1 MNWLD
6 VFIVL
11 FLGTALVRGVEV
23 GFIRQFCS
31 TAGFFGGLFLGAFIE
46 GKLVGLAHS
55 ANAKAVLALL
65 VIGGIAAI
73 LWGIGEYVGLRLK
86 FSIGDGN
93 LGDKLDRVFGS
104 ALAGVTLLAAIWLG
118 TAVFRNVPDSL
129 WQQQIRS
136 SRIVGFLNGR
146 LPSAPNV
153 LTSIG
158 HFIDPNS
165 FPQVFT
171 GIEPSVETDAPLPDM
186 GKLNKAVT
194 ATRASVV
201 KVEGKGCGGIIE
213 GSGFVVG
220 SREVVTNAHVVA
232 GVTQPFIADQNGV
245 HKATVISFDP
255 DLDVAVLRTSDLA
268 GKALAIETATAASGT
283 AAAVVGYPG
292 GGGFTAT
299 PAAILESFTALGR
312 NIYNQGQTRRD
323 IYSIKSDIE
332 QGNSGGPVI
341 TEDGSVIGLVFAK
354 STTYGNVGYALT
366 MQPVA
371 SEINNVRGS
380 TTAIST
386 GSCAD

>member
-11 FLGTALVRGVEV
+11 FLVTALIRGVEV

-31 TAGFFGGLFLGAFIE
+31 TVGFFGGLFLGAFIE

-55 ANAKAVLALL
+55 ANGKAVLALL

-86 FSIGDGN
+86 FVIGDGN
-93 LGDKLDRVFGS
+93 IADRLDRIFGS

-136 SRIVGFLNGR
+136 SRIVGFLNGQ

-186 GKLNKAVT
+186 GTLNKAVT
-194 ATRASVV
+194 ASRPSVV

-213 GSGFVVG
+213 GTGFVAG
-220 SREVVTNAHVVA
+220 AHEVVTNAHVVA
-232 GVTQPFIADQNGV
+232 GVRQPFVADQNGV
-245 HKATVISFDP
+245 HRATVISFDP

-268 GKALAIETATAASGT
+268 GKPLNILTQTASNGT
-283 AAAVVGYPG
+283 AAAVLGYPG

-323 IYSIKSDIE
+323 IYSIKSSIE

-341 TEDGSVIGLVFAK
+341 AEDGSVIGLVFAK

-380 TTAIST
+380 NTPVST